1 MNSYGEFPEPRQ
13 NYPVFLCPWTWP
25 LHPVKPVAAAG
36 ESRESIL
43 QEALDGSHL
52 ELAGS
57 LRASELAWP
66 WAPGMGVGS

>member
-13 NYPVFLCPWTWP
+13 NYPVFLCPWTRP
-25 LHPVKPVAAAG
+25 LRPVKPVAAAE

-43 QEALDGSHL
+43 QVLDGSPL

-57 LRASELAWP
+57 LRASELASSLQ
-66 WAPGMGVGS
+66 WAS